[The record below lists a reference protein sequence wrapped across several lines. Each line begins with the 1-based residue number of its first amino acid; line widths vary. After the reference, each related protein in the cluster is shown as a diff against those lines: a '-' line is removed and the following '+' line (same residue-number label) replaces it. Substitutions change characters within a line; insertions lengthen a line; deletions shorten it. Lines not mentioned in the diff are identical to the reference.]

1 MEGIQI
7 NDLLDAYTTQVDLSQ
22 RCIIFTGENG
32 IGKST
37 IVSILDCLAQLDFV
51 ELARFYFRSIVIKA
65 NGRTATLLYKDLFPC
80 CESVKRVI
88 HMLDAGKGDMQD
100 VSIEETMDLL
110 DWLSEDGYTY
120 RCCLHAFYFDRTLKR
135 EILRKLHVS
144 ANGLYALRE
153 RVKEA
158 LTHMAQK
165 SRQNANARIFIG
177 SAVLEDIEG
186 SHLRRLRQDLYDAV
200 HELNLRPAC
209 FLDMGEHYEISP
221 ELLDTPCAKSPVLS
235 WVAAYQSPQAQ
246 EETEPKRAGMPVV
259 HPSLGADVAR
269 ILKQEYNAPHIL
281 PIVERAH
288 MKEAFLANL
297 KEKQWVEINKL
308 IHAFYYT
315 PEQIRDINQAAI
327 GYYHALI
334 GQEITPCTQEENALL
349 AAFFGDMALLEKI
362 KLYIS
367 PALLKDSL
375 FDLDIGELMHKK
387 QFNQTHLAFYEFCS
401 AKLDAIMSMRS
412 GKAMLLEQ
420 LAGEYITNKR
430 VRVTPAGLILS
441 AMDLSEQRIIENG
454 YYEQETALDTLSYGE
469 KKMLML
475 LALSIFFEELTLM
488 VDEPELSLSIVW
500 QERLLMDVLERT
512 DIKKVIVSTHSP
524 YIAADERLLDYLQ
537 MLPD

>member
-7 NDLLDAYTTQVDLSQ
+7 NGLLDAYTTQVDLSQ

-37 IVSILDCLAQLDFV
+37 IVNILNCLAQLDFV
-51 ELARFYFRSIVIKA
+51 ELARSYFRSIVIKA
-65 NGRTATLLYKDLFPC
+65 DGRTVTLLYKDLFPS
-80 CESVKRVI
+80 CEAVKGVI
-88 HMLDAGKGDMQD
+88 RMLDAVKGDIQD
-100 VSIEETMDLL
+100 ISAEETMELL
-110 DWLSEDGYTY
+110 DRLSEDGYVY
-120 RCCLHAFYFDRTLKR
+120 RCCLYAFYFDRTLKR
-135 EILRKLHVS
+135 EILRGLHATS
-144 ANGLYALRE
+144 NELYVLRE

-165 SRQNANARIFIG
+165 RRQNANARIFIG
-177 SAVLEDIEG
+177 SAVLEDVEG

-221 ELLDTPCAKSPVLS
+221 ELLDTSCAMSPVLS
-235 WVAAYQSPQAQ
+235 WVAAYQSPSAQ
-246 EETEPKRAGMPVV
+246 GEPEPKRAGMPAV
-259 HPSLGADVAR
+259 PAPLEEDVAR
-269 ILKQEYNAPHIL
+269 ILKKEYNAPHIL

-288 MKEAFLANL
+288 MKEAFLADL
-297 KEKQWVEINKL
+297 KERQGVEINRL

-315 PEQIRDINQAAI
+315 PEQIDEINQAAI

-334 GQEITPCTQEENALL
+334 GQPITPCTREENDLL

-362 KLYIS
+362 RLYIK

-387 QFNQTHLAFYEFCS
+387 QFNQIHLAFYEFCS
-401 AKLDAIMSMRS
+401 AKLDIIMKMRS
-412 GKAMLLEQ
+412 GKAMLLER

-500 QERLLMDVLERT
+500 QERLLIDVLERT
-512 DIKKVIVSTHSP
+512 GIKKVIVSTHSP

>member
-7 NDLLDAYTTQVDLSQ
+7 NGLLNAYTTQVDLSR

-37 IVSILDCLAQLDFV
+37 IINILNCLAQLDFV

-65 NGRTATLLYKDLFPC
+65 NGRTATLLYKELFPS
-80 CESVKRVI
+80 CEAVKGVMR
-88 HMLDAGKGDMQD
+88 MLDAVKGDIQD
-100 VSIEETMDLL
+100 VSSEEIMDLL
-110 DWLSEDGYTY
+110 DRLSGDGYVY
-120 RCCLHAFYFDRTLKR
+120 RCCLYAFYFNKTLKR
-135 EILRKLHVS
+135 EILRKLHIPTDR
-144 ANGLYALRE
+144 LHMLRE

-165 SRQNANARIFIG
+165 RRQNANARIFIG

-186 SHLRRLRQDLYDAV
+186 SYLRRLRQDLYDAV
-200 HELNLRPAC
+200 HELNLRPTC

-221 ELLDTPCAKSPVLS
+221 ELLDTSCAMSPVLS
-235 WVAAYQSPQAQ
+235 WVAAYESPQ
-246 EETEPKRAGMPVV
+246 TEDEAVPKKVGMPGMY
-259 HPSLGADVAR
+259 PSLEADAAR
-269 ILKQEYNAPHIL
+269 ILKQEYSAPHIL
-281 PIVERAH
+281 PIIERAH
-288 MKEAFLANL
+288 MKEAFLADL
-297 KEKQWVEINKL
+297 KEKQWVEINQL

-315 PEQIRDINQAAI
+315 PEQISEINQDAI
-327 GYYHALI
+327 GCYHALI
-334 GQEITPCTQEENALL
+334 GQEIMPCTQQENDIL
-349 AAFFGDMALLEKI
+349 AAFFEDMALLEKI
-362 KLYIS
+362 RLYIK

-375 FDLDIGELMHKK
+375 FDLDLGELMNEK
-387 QFNQTHLAFYEFCS
+387 QFNQIHLAFYEFCS
-401 AKLDAIMSMRS
+401 TKLDAIMKMRS
-412 GKAMLLEQ
+412 GKAMLLER

-441 AMDLSEQRIIENG
+441 AIDLGEQATVENG

-475 LALSIFFEELTLM
+475 LSLSIFFEELTLI

-500 QERLLMDVLERT
+500 QERLLMDVLKHT
-512 DIKKVIVSTHSP
+512 DINKVIVSTHSP